1 MKRLIRYAV
10 IAAIAVALV
19 VGGAWYWYE
28 SKYYPSTSDAYV
40 GAHTVRVAPQVAGR
54 VVKVAVHD
62 HQQVSKDQLLYRID
76 PTTYRLKVEQAKA
89 QLALAQQQ
97 VAQLQASVTAAKAQV
112 EQAKVQLANAASKA
126 KRQQRLVSRGY
137 TDAQTAQDAQA
148 AEAAA
153 RAALG
158 VSEARLA
165 EARAQL
171 GRTGDANHQVQ
182 LAKAALD
189 MAETN
194 LRDTQVTASCDGRLS
209 GLKLRPGDYV
219 DQGQPNFVLV
229 CDKRWWVD
237 ANFKETD
244 LARIHPGEAAS
255 VTVDTYG
262 GHSFRGRVVSI
273 NPASGTAFSLLPPEN
288 ATGNWVKVTQRV
300 PVRIEIL
307 DPSPKYPLRV
317 GTSAEVSI
325 DTLHKSPAAEAQQN
339 TP

>member
-1 MKRLIRYAV
+1 MKRIIRYAV
-10 IAAIAVALV
+10 IAAIAIVLV
-19 VGGAWYWYE
+19 VGGAWYWYD

-40 GAHTVRVAPQVAGR
+40 GAHTVRIAPQISGR
-54 VVKVAVHD
+54 VVDVAVHD
-62 HQQVSKDQLLYRID
+62 HQHVDKGQLLYRID
-76 PTTYRLKVEQAKA
+76 PTTYQLKVDQAKA
-89 QLALAQQQ
+89 QLSLAKQQ

-112 EQAKVQLANAASKA
+112 EQARVQLANATSKA

-171 GRTGDANHQVQ
+171 GQTGDSNHQVQ
-182 LAKAALD
+182 LAKATLG
-189 MAETN
+189 MADTD
-194 LRDTQVTASCDGRLS
+194 LSHTQVAASCNGQLS
-209 GLKLRPGDYV
+209 GFKLRPGDYV

-229 CDKRWWVD
+229 CDTHWWVD

-244 LARIHPGEAAS
+244 LARIKPGETAS

-262 GHSFRGRVVSI
+262 SHSFRGRVISI

-307 DPSPKYPLRV
+307 NPSPKYPLRV

-325 DTLHKSPAAEAQQN
+325 DTLKAPAAVE
-339 TP
+339 TH